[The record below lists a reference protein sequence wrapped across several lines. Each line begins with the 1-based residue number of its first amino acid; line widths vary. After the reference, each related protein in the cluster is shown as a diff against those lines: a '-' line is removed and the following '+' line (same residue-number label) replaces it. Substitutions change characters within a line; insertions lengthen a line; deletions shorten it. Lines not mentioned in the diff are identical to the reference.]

1 MERDKDILIYQDDSG
16 NTVVEVHLID
26 ETLWLTQQE
35 MADLFQTSKQNIS
48 HHINK
53 IFGDDELQ
61 REATVKKYLTVQ
73 KEGKRQVKR
82 SVDHYNLDAIISVGY
97 RLKSLVA
104 TKFRIWATQT
114 LKDYI
119 VKGYAINEQL
129 LNKELKKY
137 KDFQSKIKLLADT
150 GSRLD
155 LNLDEAQGLLK
166 VIEDYSQALDI
177 LDRYDHQNLKV
188 KAGSKKKAVP
198 VKYNEAKQAIAKLKD
213 QLGGSDL
220 WQRTGCLNQIFH
232 TFSGKELYPSLEEK
246 AANLLYLLVK
256 NHPFVDGNKR
266 IAAFLFTLF
275 LDKNALLYRTKGSKK
290 ITNNT
295 LVGLVLATA
304 LSRPEEKTDITKV
317 IINLMD

>member
-220 WQRTGCLNQIFH
+220 WQRTG
-232 TFSGKELYPSLEEK
+232 
-246 AANLLYLLVK
+246 
-256 NHPFVDGNKR
+256 
-266 IAAFLFTLF
+266 
-275 LDKNALLYRTKGSKK
+275 
-290 ITNNT
+290 
-295 LVGLVLATA
+295 
-304 LSRPEEKTDITKV
+304 
-317 IINLMD
+317 